1 MTVMENICIAMGQR
15 NEEKVKGWLKRY
27 GLEGMAYTYP
37 NHLSGGQRQRVAM
50 LRMLAAKPECIL
62 LDEPFSALDE
72 HVKRSMESELME
84 MLTDFHNPVILCH
97 TIAMRCIA
105 LPSVSEAWREVY

>member
-72 HVKRSMESELME
+72 HVKRREAHAPALQGPRPRRGR
-84 MLTDFHNPVILCH
+84 LRDLVDRRRHARCHADPQPV
-97 TIAMRCIA
+97 
-105 LPSVSEAWREVY
+105 

>member
-37 NHLSGGQRQRVAM
+37 VSYTHLDVYKRQCHNSKEKSGYHNQYGPA
-50 LRMLAAKPECIL
+50 C
-62 LDEPFSALDE
+62 D
-72 HVKRSMESELME
+72 RSRPGLYGR
-84 MLTDFHNPVILCH
+84 
-97 TIAMRCIA
+97 A
-105 LPSVSEAWREVY
+105 